1 MFKNVMIPLDG
12 SSFAEAVIPLAA
24 ELARKSGAT
33 LHMVLVHREIDAERA
48 GDVSPLFFHEIDE
61 RIHGQEESYLVE
73 TAVQARA
80 GHGVRVVEKV
90 LRGQVVQTLK
100 RHVAANRIDLV
111 IMTTHGRGGVQRAW
125 LGSVTDALVRSLPVP
140 VLALH
145 VEATSGGPV
154 ASRHI
159 EHILAATDG
168 SAIGDNAFRATLALG
183 RLLGARCTLIRAV
196 APVIPAYPTFV
207 GETLAYAG
215 GELVDLAPAMLLSMS
230 RYEKLAL
237 EACVPLTTRVM
248 VDTRPAEA
256 ILRCA
261 AEIRADL
268 ITLGTHG
275 RNPVARWL
283 LGSVAD
289 KVTRGA
295 TIPVLVCP
303 AQTVTTD
310 PELIGVEEEIV
321 EIC

>member
-1 MFKNVMIPLDG
+1 MFKNIMVPLDG

-33 LHMVLVHREIDAERA
+33 LHMVLVHRELDAERV

-61 RIHGQEESYLVE
+61 RIHGQEQSYLVE
-73 TAVQARA
+73 AAVNARA
-80 GHGVRVVEKV
+80 VHGVRVVEKI
-90 LRGQVVQTLK
+90 LRGQVVETLQ
-100 RHVAANRIDLV
+100 RHVAANHIDVV
-111 IMTTHGRGGVQRAW
+111 IMSTHGRGGVQRAW
-125 LGSVTDALVRSLPVP
+125 LGSVTDALIRSLPVP

-145 VEATSGGPV
+145 VEAPSGGPHV
-154 ASRHI
+154 TRPTQ
-159 EHILAATDG
+159 HILAATDG
-168 SAIGDNAFRATLALG
+168 SAIGDNAFRAALALSK
-183 RLLGARCTLIRAV
+183 LLGARCTLIRAV

-215 GELVDLAPAMLLSMS
+215 GEMVDLAPAMLLSMS
-230 RYEKLAL
+230 TYETLAL
-237 EACVPLTTRVM
+237 EAGVPLVTRVM
-248 VDTRPAEA
+248 VDTRPADA

-261 AEIRADL
+261 AETGADL

-289 KVTRGA
+289 KVVRGA

-303 AQTVTTD
+303 AETVTAD
-310 PELIGVEEEIV
+310 AELIAVKEEVV